1 MRSQNSCGL
10 ISFAFLSPMID
21 SSIQDRPNISRD
33 SGSHRSLDSHR
44 IGRAMSA
51 ATTLAIAILRSVLAL
66 FRSRQD
72 QAVVELALRQ
82 QLAVYAI
89 DIRDRISRPW
99 IAPSGSLSSG
109 SGLDGEALSSSFS
122 RRP

>member
-1 MRSQNSCGL
+1 
-10 ISFAFLSPMID
+10 
-21 SSIQDRPNISRD
+21 
-33 SGSHRSLDSHR
+33 
-44 IGRAMSA
+44 MSA

-99 IAPSGSLSSG
+99 IAPSGSLSSR